1 MCGIQIVFV
10 FPVTLMYQGE
20 ISTLG
25 YMHQHKATELDYS
38 QVRKWSSNAAVTLD
52 QEPAVLQF
60 GSCP

>member
-1 MCGIQIVFV
+1 VGYKLCLYFLS
-10 FPVTLMYQGE
+10 PLCYQGE